1 MGLFGRV
8 VVRVLPVM
16 PRFIVGL
23 VAKRYVA
30 GEDLES
36 AVTIMKNLGAKEGCS
51 FTIDVLG
58 EEISN
63 MEEAKHFV
71 NEYDRLIDAIVEN
84 DLEANLSVKPT
95 AFGLLID
102 EQKAYANMEA
112 LFAKAAEHDIFVR
125 LDMEDHRV
133 TQATID
139 IVLRMH
145 GKGITNVGT
154 VLQSRLF
161 RTPDDVRAVCN
172 ALGPQADFRLCKGI
186 YLEPE
191 DIAHTKYHPINTAF
205 AESLSLMLDSGAYV
219 GIATHDK
226 PLIHDALEQL
236 RSRGM
241 TPEGP
246 DPREGA
252 GPARPGKGAGYEFQ
266 MLLGIR
272 GEIRRKLRRSG
283 HPVRVYIPYGE
294 RWYEYSMRRLRE
306 NPDVAVHITKAFLMP
321 WTNRR

>member
-1 MGLFGRV
+1 MGLFGRI
-8 VVRVLPVM
+8 VVRVLPAM

-133 TQATID
+133 TQGGD
-139 IVLRMH
+139 IHR
-145 GKGITNVGT
+145 GT
-154 VLQSRLF
+154 L
-161 RTPDDVRAVCN
+161 
-172 ALGPQADFRLCKGI
+172 
-186 YLEPE
+186 
-191 DIAHTKYHPINTAF
+191 
-205 AESLSLMLDSGAYV
+205 
-219 GIATHDK
+219 
-226 PLIHDALEQL
+226 QL
-236 RSRGM
+236 RSVLPLFGVDLVVSPVALLRG
-241 TPEGP
+241 GG
-246 DPREGA
+246 RNGA
-252 GPARPGKGAGYEFQ
+252 
-266 MLLGIR
+266 
-272 GEIRRKLRRSG
+272 
-283 HPVRVYIPYGE
+283 
-294 RWYEYSMRRLRE
+294 
-306 NPDVAVHITKAFLMP
+306 
-321 WTNRR
+321 